1 MLYMIL
7 ITVCSVIY
15 IGYIQ
20 TLWGQNVKKVK
31 AFPLQALDRP
41 LGFQEVVAPEFLV
54 NRHMI
59 LILSLM
65 VLTEYH
71 GFFDKR
77 NGRH

>member
-1 MLYMIL
+1 MLYMKI

-20 TLWGQNVKKVK
+20 TLWGQNVNKVK
-31 AFPLQALDRP
+31 AFPLQALERP
-41 LGFQEVVAPEFLV
+41 LGFQKAEAPEFLDS
-54 NRHMI
+54 RHMI